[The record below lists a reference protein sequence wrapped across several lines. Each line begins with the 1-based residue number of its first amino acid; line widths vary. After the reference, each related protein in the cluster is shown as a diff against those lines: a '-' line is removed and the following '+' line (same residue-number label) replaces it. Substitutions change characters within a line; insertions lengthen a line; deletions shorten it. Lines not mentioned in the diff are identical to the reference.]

1 MLNDKFDE
9 MNVIYSIYIY
19 IYNDKTI
26 DSKQYNGTKSINNTL
41 LVIKVTIFDNQCIK
55 YVMIQMLI

>member
-19 IYNDKTI
+19 IMT
-26 DSKQYNGTKSINNTL
+26 KQLIQNNTMAR
-41 LVIKVTIFDNQCIK
+41 KV
-55 YVMIQMLI
+55 